1 MKILGIVEL
10 YCGKSGKAGFYN
22 NQEIGLARAMR
33 ARGYRCVIFYPS
45 RDCQTVK
52 EEITHD
58 GITIVYCPA
67 KTLGVHSR
75 YDWNILLKYHVDVIQ
90 IGSDNQLFMPNLA
103 RFCQKHGIR
112 FYHYIGTLG
121 SSSGNVLKRKL
132 LNALFARNVR
142 VYRKSK
148 CFAKTQAVY
157 DGLRRLGV
165 EGVEIMPVGLDTS
178 IIPEIPESQEE
189 LRKQLQLP
197 QDRQIVLFV
206 GRMDPYKRPLE
217 LLELMKQLGQTHF
230 FVLIGTGS
238 MDGEV
243 QAGLDALEGACG
255 YRWIRQI
262 PNVEIHRYY
271 AASDYFVNFN
281 EQEIFGMS
289 ILEAMYHGCT
299 VVAVHAPGPDMIVE
313 NGVSGWLVEDTE
325 KVLRLLMG
333 NMTLDKGACHQRIAG
348 AFLWTKTTERVVEW
362 VDARG

>member
-1 MKILGIVEL
+1 MTLGIVSL
-10 YCGKSGKAGFYN
+10 YYGQSGKAGFYN
-22 NQEIGLARAMR
+22 KQEIGLARAMK
-33 ARGYRCVIFYPS
+33 ARGYSCVVFYPVK
-45 RDCQTVK
+45 DANIAK
-52 EEITHD
+52 EEVTPD

-75 YDWNILLKYHVDVIQ
+75 YDWNVLLKYHVDVIQ
-90 IGSDNQLFMPNLA
+90 IGSDNQLFMPDLV
-103 RFCQKHGIR
+103 RFCKKHGIR

-121 SSSGNVLKRKL
+121 SDSGNELKRKL
-132 LNALFARNVR
+132 LNALFVRNVR
-142 VYRKSK
+142 IYRQSK

-165 EGVEIMPVGLDTS
+165 EDVEIMPVGLDTS

-243 QAGLDALEGACG
+243 QAGLDALEGACR
-255 YRWIRQI
+255 YRWIKQI
-262 PNVEIHRYY
+262 PNVEIHKYY

-281 EQEIFGMS
+281 DQEIFGMS

-325 KVLRLLMG
+325 KVMRLLMG
-333 NMTLDKGACHQRIAG
+333 NMMLDKGACHQRISG
-348 AFLWTKTTERVVEW
+348 TFLWEKTTERAVEW